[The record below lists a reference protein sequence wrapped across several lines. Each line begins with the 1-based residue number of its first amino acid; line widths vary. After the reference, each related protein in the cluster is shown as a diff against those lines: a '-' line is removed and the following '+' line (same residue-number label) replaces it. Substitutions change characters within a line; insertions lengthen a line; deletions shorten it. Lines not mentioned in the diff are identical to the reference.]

1 MVLYNGSDITSNIT
15 HNNNQLNYN
24 TVQLTRVS
32 NDTITISFLN
42 GASLNITIQSGVLSF
57 VILLP
62 QKFRNKTTGLLG
74 NFDGDK
80 TNDYIYRNG
89 TMLSINTTDRILHT
103 FGQSCNYILNVCFT
117 Y

>member
-1 MVLYNGSDITSNIT
+1 MNC
-15 HNNNQLNYN
+15 N

-32 NDTITISFLN
+32 NDTVTVSFSN
-42 GASLNITIQSGVLSF
+42 GASLNVTIQTGVLSF

-62 QKFRNKTTGLLG
+62 QKFRNSTKGLLG

-103 FGQSCNYILNVCFT
+103 FGQSCNYILYIFT
-117 Y
+117 